1 MTFRATH
8 EIHGRRLG
16 RNVGVGL
23 LLAAFVALVFAL
35 TFVKVM
41 RGDPI
46 HSLEHV
52 RDPAATVPLPEA
64 AP

>member
-1 MTFRATH
+1 MAFRAPH
-8 EIHGRRLG
+8 EIYTRRFG

-23 LLAAFVALVFAL
+23 LLAGFVALVFAL

-41 RGDPI
+41 RGDPL
-46 HSLEHV
+46 HSPEHQ
-52 RDPAATVPLPEA
+52 RDPGIAQPTGA